1 VDKSDQTC
9 YNQNVETLRKNR
21 KRSMGLTIHYTL
33 SLPAKTTVREVR
45 QKLGALRQACL
56 DIPFQ
61 EVSEMLEFKGET
73 ECNFDLRDREDP
85 LRWFLCQADTTI
97 NFKYDRTG
105 KPVPVQGW
113 ADGSYGRSVLPEH
126 IVGFSTYPGNGC
138 EQANVGLSR
147 FPRTVIVGNKRSG
160 KNHRLSIEDGGG
172 WKWHSFCKTQYANEH
187 GLENF
192 LRCHLS
198 VVAMLDAAKRIGF
211 DVVVN
216 DEGGYWEKR
225 DVHALVR
232 EIGEWDQMIAAF
244 GGSLKD
250 AAGNV
255 GMTIESPIFARK
267 DFEALE
273 MKGQSQL
280 PPSWNQALQSLIKET
295 AAVKAEKLGK

>member
-1 VDKSDQTC
+1 MS
-9 YNQNVETLRKNR
+9 
-21 KRSMGLTIHYTL
+21 
-33 SLPAKTTVREVR
+33 PA
-45 QKLGALRQACL
+45 
-56 DIPFQ
+56 
-61 EVSEMLEFKGET
+61 
-73 ECNFDLRDREDP
+73 
-85 LRWFLCQADTTI
+85 
-97 NFKYDRTG
+97 G

-113 ADGSYGRSVLPEH
+113 ADGSYCRNVLPEH
-126 IVGFSTYPGNGC
+126 VIGFSTYPGSGS
-138 EQANVGLSR
+138 EEANVGLSK
-147 FPRTVIVGNKRSG
+147 FPKTVIVPNQAVRG
-160 KNHRLSIEDGGG
+160 KDHRIKVPDGGG

-216 DEGGYWEKR
+216 DEGHYWEKR

-250 AAGNV
+250 AAGV
-255 GMTIESPIFARK
+255 AGMTIESPIFDRK
-267 DFEALE
+267 DFEQLE

>member
-1 VDKSDQTC
+1 
-9 YNQNVETLRKNR
+9 
-21 KRSMGLTIHYTL
+21 MGLTIHYTL
-33 SLPAKTTVREVR
+33 TLPAKTTVPDVK
-45 QKLGALRQACL
+45 QKLGTLRQACL

-61 EVSEMLEFKGET
+61 EVSEILEFKGE
-73 ECNFDLRDREDP
+73 ECDPDRLERGHP
-85 LRWFLCQADTTI
+85 LRWFLCQADSHVYFQI
-97 NFKYDRTG
+97 ASNG
-105 KPVPVQGW
+105 KPMAVQQLQ
-113 ADGSYGRSVLPEH
+113 DGCYSRTVLPEH
-126 IVGFSTYPGNGC
+126 VIGFSTYPGNGS
-138 EQANVGLSR
+138 EEANIGLSR
-147 FPRTVIVGNKRSG
+147 FPRSVIVKNKQSG
-160 KNHRLSIEDGGG
+160 KNHRLPIADGGG

-216 DEGGYWEKR
+216 DEGHYWEKR

-250 AAGNV
+250 AAGV
-255 GMTIESPIFARK
+255 AGMTIESPIFNRK
-267 DFEALE
+267 DFETLE
-273 MKGQSQL
+273 LKGQSQL

-295 AAVKAEKLGK
+295 AAVTSEKPGN

>member
-1 VDKSDQTC
+1 
-9 YNQNVETLRKNR
+9 
-21 KRSMGLTIHYTL
+21 M
-33 SLPAKTTVREVR
+33 
-45 QKLGALRQACL
+45 
-56 DIPFQ
+56 
-61 EVSEMLEFKGET
+61 EFKGEK

-85 LRWFLCQADTTI
+85 LRWFLCQADTHI
-97 NFKYDRTG
+97 SFKYDRAG
-105 KPVPVQGW
+105 KPVPVQIG

-126 IVGFSTYPGNGC
+126 IVGFSTYPGNGS
-138 EQANVGLSR
+138 EEANIGLSK
-147 FPRTVIVGNKRSG
+147 FPKTVIVGNRRTG
-160 KNHRLSIEDGGG
+160 KDHRIKVPDGDG
-172 WKWHSFCKTQYANEH
+172 WRWHSFCKTQYANEH

-211 DVVVN
+211 EVTVN
-216 DEGGYWEKR
+216 DESDYFEKR

-250 AAGNV
+250 AAGV
-255 GMTIESPIFARK
+255 AGMTIESPIFDRK
-267 DFEALE
+267 DFEQLE